1 MIPRCSS
8 TLAPAIPAL
17 RQQFVGKRAPYRVYV
32 DSITGHIW
40 QFVLRFLHCGKMG
53 PLNKLEAIAVMAAAD
68 ILSIEEMG
76 AAAKPYNTDHNG
88 VRAIGLSATR
98 CPELHLGH
106 SQCPRKN
113 RRTRLLNVNNA
124 YAAVDILPSSSSSSS
139 TPATSSSS
147 SDIGTDDALS
157 DLSPD
162 LIKSTLSKLTSC
174 NKDRLTLPTSP
185 SDEVDEVLEVINQAT
200 RDNHAKESTIN
211 GRSLNVP
218 ERPTACKSDSTS
230 TNICKRRRLQPQMRC
245 CANEDC
251 RTKANKM
258 RLMQTRYCL
267 PGHRNSR
274 ETSPTQSLVRIPNC
288 QLSKNNSPLSHR
300 AEYFNVLTHL
310 QHFCPARR
318 EETKLKTDKTQSRL
332 SVGSY
337 GSDEDLQK
345 EDTKAVDDTN
355 TSSTRIK
362 PERLSHHS
370 IGVYTKLD
378 MTNALV
384 CPPSE
389 TTQKNDDTTAQQS
402 TNTNGNAIVPLTYI
416 NYWTENSSAGMQ
428 WPLQPQRYQP
438 YGRPILQFCICSRN
452 LQIY

>member
-1 MIPRCSS
+1 
-8 TLAPAIPAL
+8 
-17 RQQFVGKRAPYRVYV
+17 
-32 DSITGHIW
+32 
-40 QFVLRFLHCGKMG
+40 MG

-76 AAAKPYNTDHNG
+76 AAAKAYNTDDNS
-88 VRAIGLSATR
+88 VRAIGLSAGR

-106 SQCPRKN
+106 SQCPRKH
-113 RRTRLLNVNNA
+113 RRTRHSNVNNA
-124 YAAVDILPSSSSSSS
+124 STAVDILPSSSSSSS
-139 TPATSSSS
+139 DS
-147 SDIGTDDALS
+147 GTDDALS

-162 LIKSTLSKLTSC
+162 LIKTTLSKLASC
-174 NKDRLTLPTSP
+174 NKDRLTLPSSP
-185 SDEVDEVLEVINQAT
+185 SDEVDEVLEVINRAT
-200 RDNHAKESTIN
+200 RDNHANESTIN
-211 GRSLNVP
+211 GRRLNVP
-218 ERPTACKSDSTS
+218 ERPIACKSDSTS
-230 TNICKRRRLQPQMRC
+230 TNRCKRRRLQPQMRR
-245 CANEDC
+245 CANEEC
-251 RTKANKM
+251 RTKAKKI
-258 RLMQTRYCL
+258 RLRQNRYCL

-300 AEYFNVLTHL
+300 AEYFNVLSHL

-318 EETKLKTDKTQSRL
+318 DEPKLKTDKTQRRL

-345 EDTKAVDDTN
+345 VDTKAVDDTN
-355 TSSTRIK
+355 TSSIRIK
-362 PERLSHHS
+362 PELSHHHS

-389 TTQKNDDTTAQQS
+389 TTQKDDDTTAQQS

-416 NYWTENSSAGMQ
+416 NYWTEHSSAGMQ

-438 YGRPILQFCICSRN
+438 YGRPILQ
-452 LQIY
+452 